1 MRRKL
6 AEIRDKLQFPN
17 PYANLKYIN
26 PDVKIE
32 FYDNLTQRNV
42 IEGKPEYSL
51 IWRGRGDIMV
61 IIKDL
66 ENKPDSIFYA
76 GENSSKLVEYIHKVK
91 TPYVVIADDRLQDID
106 LKKLVSI
113 EGFDIVS
120 ARKLPINDEHIPSL
134 SGVMIKTD
142 YLKNI
147 NPKGWYVN
155 IESPLLF
162 VLLSLQ
168 GGSWLFLTN
177 KEAEVNFQ
185 KLAHLIGISNLLAL
199 DDHYYHLYGWGRWQD
214 MARTLKRYYK
224 NPAKLLY
231 SNRVSS
237 TLKKAYSR
245 RIKIVRDN
253 ESSRGVVLLL
263 SGVPATDSGG
273 GQRPAQLALAFAKRG
288 YLVHFVNRFDSAEEN
303 KKIFLEHN
311 PAYIEHQQLF
321 RFSGDE
327 FISRYEDFGGRI
339 IAISEFPMPEYRDI
353 FVELKPKVPDI
364 KLVYDC
370 IDNWDSDL
378 GWFGYTPQL
387 EREFVELSDVV
398 VASAKV
404 LVEKMKGLARDKE
417 VIYVPQGIPSHLLKF
432 YGVKGD
438 KPYDLPKND
447 KIVLYFGALWGS
459 WLWWDLIEESAKRL
473 PDVDFVFI
481 GHRVPDVEKRFKE
494 FKNIHFLGLKQQRDL
509 PAYLNNASVTIIPFY
524 VNEITIATNPLKV
537 YEYLAG
543 GKPVVATPMP
553 ELEGLPYVIF
563 ANSPKEFAT
572 QIQKAFDIKPDLKE
586 IQNFISQNTWEK
598 RVEKILNSLNMPA

>member
-1 MRRKL
+1 
-6 AEIRDKLQFPN
+6 
-17 PYANLKYIN
+17 
-26 PDVKIE
+26 DVKVE
-32 FYDNLTQRNV
+32 FYDRLT
-42 IEGKPEYSL
+42 EGDELKGKPEYSL
-51 IWRGRGDIMV
+51 IWRGTGDITAV
-61 IIKDL
+61 IRDL

-76 GENSSKLVEYIHKVK
+76 GENPSKLIEYIRKVK
-91 TPYVVIADDRLQDID
+91 TPYVVIADDRLQDKD
-106 LKKLVSI
+106 LRKLVSI
-113 EGFDIVS
+113 EGFDVVS
-120 ARKLPINDEHIPSL
+120 VRKLPINDELIPSL
-134 SGVMIKTD
+134 GGVMIKTD

-147 NPKGWYVN
+147 NPKPWYVG

-168 GGSWLFLTN
+168 GGRWLFLTD
-177 KEAEVNFQ
+177 EDADVDSE
-185 KLAHLIGISNLLAL
+185 KLAYLIGISNLLAL

-214 MARTLKRYYK
+214 IARTLKRYYK

-231 SNRVSS
+231 SKRVNP
-237 TLKKAYSR
+237 TLRRSYSR
-245 RIKIVRDN
+245 RVKIVKDN
-253 ESSRGVVLLL
+253 ESPRGVVLML

-273 GQRPAQLALAFAKRG
+273 GQRPAQLALAFAKKG
-288 YLVHFVNRFDSAEEN
+288 YLVHFVNRFDSTEEN

-311 PAYIEHQQLF
+311 PAFIEHQQLF

-327 FISRYEDFGGRI
+327 FISRYGDFKGRVV
-339 IAISEFPMPEYRDI
+339 AISEFPMPEYRDI
-353 FVELKPKVPDI
+353 FVELRQKMPDV

-387 EREFVELSDVV
+387 EKEFVELSDLV

-404 LVEKMKGLARDKE
+404 LVDKMKELAGDKE

-432 YGVKGD
+432 YGMKGER
-438 KPYDLPKND
+438 PSDLPEND

-459 WLWWDLIEESAKRL
+459 WLWWDLIEESARRL
-473 PDVDFVFI
+473 PDVEFVFI
-481 GHRVPDVEKRFKE
+481 GHRVPEVERRFE
-494 FKNIHFLGLKQQRDL
+494 QFKNVHFLGLKPQRDL

-553 ELEGLPYVIF
+553 ELEGLPYVLF
-563 ANSPKEFAT
+563 ANSPEEFAT
-572 QIQKAFDIKPDLKE
+572 QIKKAFDIKPDLKE

-598 RVEKILNSLNMPA
+598 RVEKILNSLNMPT